1 MIWFLTAERHNF
13 SGRLYSLS
21 NQSHVPECTYPEQ
34 GPEQRGTS
42 GPARRCAPPL
52 PAELGNPEPGEL
64 GNWESYWLIEFGE
77 SLAMKLAVRCCRIQ
91 F

>member
-1 MIWFLTAERHNF
+1 MKNELVVDPAT
-13 SGRLYSLS
+13 
-21 NQSHVPECTYPEQ
+21 
-34 GPEQRGTS
+34 RGTAQGEATGS
-42 GPARRCAPPL
+42 EGARKWGGRAGETGKCLLVSPRVPVAP
-52 PAELGNPEPGEL
+52 ELGNPEPGEL

>member
-1 MIWFLTAERHNF
+1 MRTGDGIGIGLRCVDVHRARTIGFRCRKHEGERWG
-13 SGRLYSLS
+13 S
-21 NQSHVPECTYPEQ
+21 PET
-34 GPEQRGTS
+34 
-42 GPARRCAPPL
+42 
-52 PAELGNPEPGEL
+52 GEI